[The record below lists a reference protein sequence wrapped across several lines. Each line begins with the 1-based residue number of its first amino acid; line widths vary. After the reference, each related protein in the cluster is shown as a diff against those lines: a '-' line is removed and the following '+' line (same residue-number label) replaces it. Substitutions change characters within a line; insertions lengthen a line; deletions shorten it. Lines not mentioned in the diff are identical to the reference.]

1 LQNSCNV
8 TAKRIETV
16 MVYYGLQYVQIIVAG
31 NLQFLLQQ
39 VCGTVAGCCR
49 DVQKSH
55 FPIVF
60 SSHPQKM
67 EKNSQQTQEEKRS
80 CLSTQPVDN
89 QNKSVTKKGSAEG
102 ILGNAVALKYF
113 KMLRPMFL

>member
-1 LQNSCNV
+1 MLQGCPEVAFSYCFQQPP
-8 TAKRIETV
+8 AKN
-16 MVYYGLQYVQIIVAG
+16 G
-31 NLQFLLQQ
+31 
-39 VCGTVAGCCR
+39 
-49 DVQKSH
+49 
-55 FPIVF
+55 
-60 SSHPQKM
+60 
-67 EKNSQQTQEEKRS
+67 KNSQQTQEEKRS

>member
-1 LQNSCNV
+1 
-8 TAKRIETV
+8 

-67 EKNSQQTQEEKRS
+67 EKTHNKLKKKSAAAYL
-80 CLSTQPVDN
+80 LSLWITRTN
-89 QNKSVTKKGSAEG
+89 
-102 ILGNAVALKYF
+102 
-113 KMLRPMFL
+113 R